1 VSWVLNGVE
10 RVVSGSLIRF
20 GDHRGDSAQVHQ
32 TPREVYEIME
42 AARYST
48 MIELSHHGDPTV
60 PVYLD
65 RRQIVSIIP
74 LWAVVEDK

>member
-1 VSWVLNGVE
+1 MSWILNGDE
-10 RVVSGSLIRF
+10 RVVSGSFVRF
-20 GDHRGDSAQVHQ
+20 GEHMADQAQVHQ

-65 RRQIVSIIP
+65 RRQIIAITP